1 MSAPQS
7 PLFSTR
13 IVVRIVLTIVA
24 VVLTLYVIYLLR
36 RPLSWLVIAAF
47 IAIAVSGPVS
57 VLSQH
62 MRRGLAIA
70 LVYITL
76 ILIPIGVG
84 ALVVPSLVSQAE
96 DLAGNAPE
104 YAQDVTDYV
113 NENETLRGLNDDYD
127 ITTKLEE
134 EAATLPEKVPDAAG
148 ALRDIGVGFVNSVF
162 AGITI
167 LILSIFMV
175 GGGPRWIESA
185 LSGRPFAGVFNAEPA
200 THDPQQKQRMERAL
214 NHIGAAVG
222 GYVGG
227 ALVQATIA
235 GMTAFI
241 VLTILGVP
249 FAASLAL
256 LVFFF
261 DLIPLVGAT
270 LAAILVAI
278 VTLFVNFP
286 VALIVWVVYA
296 IIYQQIE
303 NYVIQPQIQKRAVEV
318 DPFVVLVAVLF
329 GGTLFGIIGALL
341 AIPAAAS
348 IQIAI
353 REWMAYRREILGEG
367 IPGER
372 SQPPAGAEGG

>member
-1 MSAPQS
+1 MLAGE
-7 PLFSTR
+7 STSR
-13 IVVRIVLTIVA
+13 IIFRAVLIVVAVA
-24 VVLTLYVIYLLR
+24 LALYVIYLLR
-36 RPLSWLVIAAF
+36 RPLSWIVIAAF
-47 IAIAVSGPVS
+47 IAVAVSGPVN

-62 MRRGLAIA
+62 MKRGLAIA
-70 LVYITL
+70 IVYLTL

-84 ALVVPSLVSQAE
+84 AVIVPSLVSQAE
-96 DLAGNAPE
+96 DLADNAPE
-104 YAQDVTDYV
+104 YSQDVTNYV
-113 NENETLRGLNDDYD
+113 NENETLRGLNEDYD
-127 ITTKLEE
+127 ITTKLED
-134 EAATLPEKVPDAAG
+134 EAATLPEKIPDAAG

-162 AGITI
+162 AGVTI

-175 GGGPRWIESA
+175 SGGPRWIQSA
-185 LSGRPFAGVFNAEPA
+185 LSGRLLGGAAGADPA
-200 THDPQQKQRMERAL
+200 ATPGPEQKQRLERTL
-214 NHIGAAVG
+214 NHIGSAVG
-222 GYVGG
+222 NYVGG

-235 GMTAFI
+235 GISSFI
-241 VLTILGVP
+241 VLSILGVP
-249 FAASLAL
+249 FAAPLAV

-270 LAAILVAI
+270 LAAVLVAL

-286 VALIVWVVYA
+286 VALIVWVVFA
-296 IIYQQIE
+296 IAYQQVE

-353 REWMAYRREILGEG
+353 REWTAYRREIMGEG
-367 IPGER
+367 IPGGR
-372 SQPPAGAEGG
+372 LQPPAGAEGG